1 MEVNV
6 TRCRRRGLLALVIAT
21 FASDAMSVE
30 PVPLAISNPGFE
42 ADFVSEGCFEVL
54 LPTAWPVYDPS
65 SILDGGGNS
74 VGGLNLPPGSVFFP
88 AGAPQGDHA
97 ALVFLSSTIGAGP
110 AGLSQMLSDTLQANT
125 TYTLSVQVG
134 NIASGIGPPP
144 CDVFGFF
151 DLDGFPGYQVQLLA
165 GGVVIAEDDNSL
177 AAAIPEGEFQ
187 LSTIQVTVG
196 DTHPQLGDT
205 LEIRLINLNVAD
217 TPGDPG
223 IEVDFDD
230 VRLVA
235 QPACAALDG
244 DFDTDCDVDLDDHA
258 IFVACLNGPDVNTP
272 PPGCTQEQFDLADLE
287 FDQDVDLHDFKF
299 FLDAVTANHPT
310 P

>member
-1 MEVNV
+1 MEVKV
-6 TRCRRRGLLALVIAT
+6 TRCRPRGLLALVIAT

-42 ADFVSEGCFEVL
+42 ADEVSEGCFEVL
-54 LPTAWPVYDPS
+54 LPTAWPVYDPNG
-65 SILDGGGNS
+65 ILDGGGNA
-74 VGGLNLPPGSVFFP
+74 VGGVNLPPGSVFFP
-88 AGAPQGDHA
+88 AGAPEGDHV

-110 AGLSQMLSDTLQANT
+110 AGLTQVLGDTLQADT

-134 NIASGIGPPP
+134 NIASGVGPKP

-177 AAAIPEGEFQ
+177 AATIPEGEFR

-196 DTHPQLGDT
+196 NTHPQLGDT

-217 TPGDPG
+217 TAGDPG

-230 VRLVA
+230 VRLVS
-235 QPACAALDG
+235 QPAGTALDS
-244 DFDTDCDVDLDDHA
+244 DFDTDCDVDLDDFA
-258 IFVACLNGPDVNTP
+258 QFILCVGGPNQLP
-272 PPGCTQEQFDLADLE
+272 SKSCPPGVDADL
-287 FDQDVDLHDFKF
+287 DDDLDVDLIDYSVFSASF
-299 FLDAVTANHPT
+299 TGAMEAE
-310 P
+310 

>member
-1 MEVNV
+1 
-6 TRCRRRGLLALVIAT
+6 
-21 FASDAMSVE
+21 MSIE

-54 LPTAWPVYDPS
+54 FPAAWPVYDPNG
-65 SILDGGGNS
+65 ILNGGGNS

-110 AGLSQMLSDTLQANT
+110 AGLTQVLGDTLQADT
-125 TYTLSVQVG
+125 TYTLTVQVG

-177 AAAIPEGEFQ
+177 AATIPEGEFR
-187 LSTIQVTVG
+187 LSTIQVSVG
-196 DTHPQLGDT
+196 NTHPQLGDP

-235 QPACAALDG
+235 QPACAAVDG
-244 DFDTDCDVDLDDHA
+244 DFDTDCDVDLDDFGQFRLCVGGPNQRPSKSCPPGVDADLDGDLHVDLIDYA
-258 IFVACLNGPDVNTP
+258 IFSASFT
-272 PPGCTQEQFDLADLE
+272 
-287 FDQDVDLHDFKF
+287 
-299 FLDAVTANHPT
+299 DAREAE
-310 P
+310 

>member
-1 MEVNV
+1 
-6 TRCRRRGLLALVIAT
+6 
-21 FASDAMSVE
+21 MSVE
-30 PVPLAISNPGFE
+30 PVSLAISNPGFE
-42 ADFVSEGCFEVL
+42 ADLVSEGCFEGL
-54 LPTAWPVYDPS
+54 LPTGWPVYDPNG
-65 SILDGGGNS
+65 ILDGVWNA
-74 VGGLNLPPGSVFFP
+74 VGGLNLPPGSVWFP
-88 AGAPQGDHA
+88 GGAPEGDHV
-97 ALVFLSSTIGAGP
+97 ALVFLSTAIGAGP
-110 AGLSQMLSDTLQANT
+110 AGLTQVLGDTLQADT

-151 DLDGFPGYQVQLLA
+151 DLNGFPGYQVQLLA
-165 GGVVIAEDDNSL
+165 SGVVIAEDDNSL
-177 AAAIPEGEFQ
+177 AGTIPEGEFR

-196 DTHPQLGDT
+196 ITHPQLGDT

-244 DFDTDCDVDLDDHA
+244 DFDTDCDVDLDDHRDIRGVPERARRKHSATRMYAGA
-258 IFVACLNGPDVNTP
+258 IRPRRP
-272 PPGCTQEQFDLADLE
+272 PRRPGCRLTRFQVVSRRGHRKLTNPMNTVSMHYSAAQTVHYRLYPLTQ
-287 FDQDVDLHDFKF
+287 
-299 FLDAVTANHPT
+299 
-310 P
+310 

>member
-1 MEVNV
+1 MGINT
-6 TRCRRRGLLALVIAT
+6 TRFRPPGLLAVVIAA
-21 FASDAMSVE
+21 FASDAMAVE
-30 PVPLAISNPGFE
+30 PVPLAVTNPGFE
-42 ADFVSEGCFEVL
+42 ADEVSKGCFEGL
-54 LPTAWPVYDPS
+54 LPTAWPVYDPNG
-65 SILDGGGNS
+65 ILDGVGDA
-74 VGGLNLPPGSVFFP
+74 VGGLNLPPGSVWFP
-88 AGAPQGDHA
+88 AGAPEGNHV
-97 ALVFLSSTIGAGP
+97 ALVFLSTDIGEGP
-110 AGLSQMLSDTLQANT
+110 AGLTQVLGDTLQADT
-125 TYTLSVQVG
+125 TYTLLVQVG

-144 CDVFGFF
+144 CDAFGFF

-177 AAAIPEGEFQ
+177 AAAIPEGEFR

-196 DTHPQLGDT
+196 DTHPQLGDP

-235 QPACAALDG
+235 EPACAALDG

-258 IFVACLNGPDVNTP
+258 ILVACLNGPDVHTP
-272 PPGCTQEQFDLADLE
+272 PPGCTQAQFDLVDLE
-287 FDQDVDLHDFKF
+287 VDRDVDLGDFKS
-299 FLDAVTANHPT
+299 FLNAIATSCPT
-310 P
+310 R